1 MAWSRLV
8 FLDGIWVPT
17 ASVSCEWSDKGGSA
31 CAITLVPSKESSRIL
46 PSTHVHVFHVEA
58 GLAAKKKEVVGLPTD
73 AELPNRS
80 MFAAECAQT
89 IGATYFPEVGIG
101 SSDHWAHNMPF
112 HSMHLRFAG
121 EVISVSEAESAGQGA
136 TTQLSC
142 RGYDHL
148 MDTVKAIQL
157 TRGRGTLSDEE
168 RGFFGQQDPV
178 FHGTGRNAFFDGI
191 AQILEQSEY
200 GLAETC
206 RRLASVYPARLNTW
220 AAHRFAWTRLADQI
234 CAVDNDKT
242 TERLLG
248 TRAFSRYLRDSVQQQ
263 YALPL
268 RSVIS
273 EILQFVSYRV
283 VAVPTPSFF
292 PLHKEQ
298 AAGQVGGSESTEV
311 IQRARDY
318 VRITI
323 PGGRDRGS
331 SRPGGVVTARLYADT
346 SSRNPARNGNG
357 VRFRFE
363 PPSGVNGEGILFDV
377 ILSGSAPRVVGA
389 QVGGS
394 TPVTIQSLPSSA
406 RSTSI
411 SPATFVVGASY
422 SIDLTEQRA
431 RGAEGEAYEP
441 FASYEPF
448 VVTAEVLHRP
458 RQVRTT
464 ATTSATTPP
473 APVEDPT
480 QRNSEWAR
488 LSSYAIVPHLWWACP
503 PACNVVIPDEIL
515 SWSLQDPGAANLTR
529 LLAKIA
535 PGRSGSSRVLMDKF
549 VAPNRLEL
557 NQGAA
562 DPADDTTDPS
572 KHLYR
577 SEYINGPQADVYYFE
592 RLHRLVGDDDWENY
606 LSSFISTE
614 FWNRRLGAR
623 SAVLTMRN
631 SIRPV
636 VGAPML
642 IIRGSGSLELQPTD
656 PAQIH
661 WLARLRALQELR
673 RRLSDARR
681 RLGGNVRAAR
691 RLGELARTMYAMRRI
706 ADTLPRGAAQPDPAL
721 LVNEGGFEDL
731 PASIELRKSTIME
744 IHRRMVESNTAL
756 GVVATPRFE
765 YGDAFSGSITRFD
778 VGTAGAGAEGTIRA
792 LVDTEKDK
800 AVQAFITAYPPANAW
815 TQPLLRTWI
824 REIEEN
830 TVDTSPCRAALTED
844 IERLERAIEECR
856 GALRDLATGET
867 EEPSYIGYVAAISES
882 SSPTGNT
889 LTVSLSHVR
898 RVGEDLDWDGLGGD
912 DPEALIA
919 FGEDGYMDE
928 QYRADRIGEH
938 VYKPIYGCG
947 AIADLDIAVAEQELE
962 LSQSADVPGL
972 PPTDGS
978 DVELRHPSVCG
989 RNAADGDQGSDSD
1002 GSTTSSAARALI
1014 SAYRAKSRTGA
1025 RSEDLFRWL
1034 EEIRVRATATPTDMY
1049 RGLPILM
1056 PRTEGRDSAVDVQE
1070 GDSAAY
1076 VGGERLEGFFARS
1089 FLAGDVDFGRVRV
1102 VSLNEDGSDLEI
1114 ALTDDEKD
1122 LLQDRVRRVQAYV
1135 GSVSSKTFT
1144 RTG

>member
-1 MAWSRLV
+1 MTWSRLV

-31 CAITLVPSKESSRIL
+31 CAVTLVPSKEASRIL

-73 AELPNRS
+73 AELPDRS

-89 IGATYFPEVGIG
+89 IGATYFPEVGTG
-101 SSDHWAHNMPF
+101 PSDHWAHNMPF

-168 RGFFGQQDPV
+168 RGFFGQQEPV
-178 FHGTGRNAFFDGI
+178 FQGTGRNSFFDGI
-191 AQILEQSEY
+191 ADIMEQSDY

-220 AAHRFAWTRLADQI
+220 AAHRFAWTRLAEQI
-234 CAVDNDKT
+234 CSVDNDQT

-248 TRAFSRYLRDSVQQQ
+248 TDAFSRYLRDAIQQQ

-268 RSVIS
+268 RAVIA
-273 EILQFVSYRV
+273 EILRFVSYRMV
-283 VAVPTPSFF
+283 PVPTPPFF
-292 PLHKEQ
+292 PLHKS
-298 AAGQVGGSESTEV
+298 AASVTTEEESTTRVVQEESV
-311 IQRARDY
+311 YAVVVVPEGNGLPGITVECRVRGGTSFDLYVPEGFNGGPKGYTVRLEGNSARL
-318 VRITI
+318 
-323 PGGRDRGS
+323 PGARSGD
-331 SRPGGVVTARLYADT
+331 VTAVEI
-346 SSRNPARNGNG
+346 PASERSA
-357 VRFRFE
+357 VAV
-363 PPSGVNGEGILFDV
+363 PSE
-377 ILSGSAPRVVGA
+377 
-389 QVGGS
+389 
-394 TPVTIQSLPSSA
+394 
-406 RSTSI
+406 
-411 SPATFVVGASY
+411 FVVGAVY
-422 SIDLTEQRA
+422 SVDLTSQH
-431 RGAEGEAYEP
+431 EATLEP
-441 FASYEPF
+441 YTVQATVYR
-448 VVTAEVLHRP
+448 RP
-458 RQVRTT
+458 RQVE
-464 ATTSATTPP
+464 TTSTTREVPVDAPP
-473 APVEDPT
+473 ENP
-480 QRNSEWAR
+480 QSLNSEWAR

-535 PGRSGSSRVLMDKF
+535 PGRTGSSRVLMDKF

-562 DPADDTTDPS
+562 DPTDDTTDPS

-592 RLHRLVGDDDWENY
+592 RLHRLVGDNDWENY

-656 PAQIH
+656 PAQLH

-721 LVNEGGFEDL
+721 REWVFADL
-731 PASIELRKSTIME
+731 PASIESGEFTIMQ
-744 IHRRMVESNTAL
+744 IHRRMIESNAAG
-756 GVVATPRFE
+756 GVVVTPTFE
-765 YGDAFSGSITRFD
+765 YGDAFTGNITRFD
-778 VGTAGAGAEGTIRA
+778 VGTAGAGAESTIRS
-792 LVDTEKDK
+792 LVDTEEDK
-800 AVQAFITAYPPANAW
+800 AVQAFSTPYPPANAW
-815 TQPLLRTWI
+815 TQTLLRTWI

-830 TVDTSPCRAALTED
+830 TVDTSPCRVALTED

-856 GALRDLATGET
+856 AALRDLATAET
-867 EEPSYIGYVAAISES
+867 DEPSYIGYVASVSES

-912 DPEALIA
+912 DPEALVA

-947 AIADLDIAVAEQELE
+947 SIADLDIAVAEQELE

-989 RNAADGDQGSDSD
+989 RNAADGDQGSDSA

-1056 PRTEGRDSAVDVQE
+1056 SRTEGRNSAVDVQE
-1070 GDSAAY
+1070 GDGASY

-1089 FLAGDVDFGRVRV
+1089 FLAGDVDFDRVRV
-1102 VSLNEDGSDLEI
+1102 VSLDEDGSDLEI

-1135 GSVSSKTFT
+1135 DSVSSKTFT